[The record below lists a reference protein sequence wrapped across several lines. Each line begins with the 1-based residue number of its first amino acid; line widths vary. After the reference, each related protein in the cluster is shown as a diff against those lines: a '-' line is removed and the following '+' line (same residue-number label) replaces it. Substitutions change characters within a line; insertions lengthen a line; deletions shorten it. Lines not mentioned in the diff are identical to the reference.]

1 MSIIYSYPIK
11 GAPANDDLILISDS
25 SDSDKTKQIRVSTL
39 PGGSS
44 AGVSFINALN
54 GAVTL
59 TGGTGVT
66 LNTVGNNIE
75 IEAAV
80 SGGTVTGTGTENN
93 LAMWSAGGTAIQDSI
108 VQQNAAGNTLSINA
122 DNVIVNAAITH
133 ASDPDTFMGFSAEDE
148 FSVTAGSNKNLLV
161 NSDKVVL
168 YREGNAKAETGDGGF
183 TLLGG
188 GGSASNLRFSCSQNN
203 HWIDINGPEHTGA
216 VSYALTLP
224 NTLPSVANQILESN
238 ASGTLSWIPTPSG
251 GGGETYDINSNNAV
265 SPGTDTN
272 VNINLTST
280 SGTDNSFIKLSA
292 GPDTTGITL
301 SSVSSSE
308 VSVTNSRQFNYLQFT
323 ADSGANFNLA
333 DQGSL
338 EIDGGTG
345 IDTVSDGTSSVRVVL
360 ADTTVSAGTYGST
373 DTIPTIAIDAQGR
386 ITSATSVAV
395 ATGPEMLIRSVT
407 HATTRTDPA
416 SPSEFELPH
425 LASTVTAFKQIK
437 FEPATSAPTTPT
449 YNVATSFARPSLATN
464 YVKVVVK
471 LSVLTGPAT
480 GFDEKIMIGL
490 HNNKND
496 VQGVNLSYNWQ
507 ATGDLDVEIDSGDQ
521 MMQMQFTTYIP
532 ISNLLLENGENAVA
546 GETVYLYLKGIFD
559 SSTPTAEPSI
569 IIGRQW
575 NTNPTTTAALNR
587 AAGPITIDVYEIQAA
602 NYSAN
607 PEFIDP

>member
-11 GAPANDDLILISDS
+11 GAPANNDLILISDS
-25 SDSDKTKQIRVSTL
+25 SDSNQTKQIRVSTL

-75 IEAAV
+75 IEAAG
-80 SGGTVTGTGTENN
+80 SGGTVTEVTTSAPLAVATGTTTPALSIALADTSTDGYLSQGDWNN
-93 LAMWSAGGTAIQDSI
+93 FNDKITSITSANTAITVATGTTPTLTSVAYSGDTGIGHVPTGSGGTATLYLDGS
-108 VQQNAAGNTLSINA
+108 GNWST
-122 DNVIVNAAITH
+122 
-133 ASDPDTFMGFSAEDE
+133 P
-148 FSVTAGSNKNLLV
+148 AGS
-161 NSDKVVL
+161 
-168 YREGNAKAETGDGGF
+168 
-183 TLLGG
+183 
-188 GGSASNLRFSCSQNN
+188 
-203 HWIDINGPEHTGA
+203 
-216 VSYALTLP
+216 
-224 NTLPSVANQILESN
+224 
-238 ASGTLSWIPTPSG
+238 
-251 GGGETYDINSNNAV
+251 GETYDINS
-265 SPGTDTN
+265 SN
-272 VNINLTST
+272 VAGGVNVNLTST
-280 SGTDNSFIKLSA
+280 SGTDDSLIKLTA
-292 GPDTTGITL
+292 GPGTTGITL
-301 SSVSSSE
+301 ASVSSSE
-308 VSVTNSRQFNYLQFT
+308 ITVTNSRQFNYLQFT

-345 IDTVSDGTSSVRVVL
+345 IDTVSDGTSSIRVVL
-360 ADTTVSAGTYGST
+360 ADTTVTAGTYGSA
-373 DTIPTIAIDAQGR
+373 DNVPSIEIDAQGR
-386 ITSATSVAV
+386 ITAATSVAI
-395 ATGPEMLIRSVT
+395 GGSPEKLIRSVT

-416 SPSEFELPH
+416 SPSQFGMTH
-425 LASTVTAFKQIK
+425 LSSTATAFKQVK
-437 FEPATSAPTTPT
+437 YEPATATPTTPT
-449 YNVATSFARPSLATN
+449 YNVATSFARPADAIGELSN
-464 YVKVVVK
+464 FVKVVVK
-471 LSVLTGPAT
+471 LSVLTGPST
-480 GFDEKIMIGL
+480 GEDEKIMIGL

-521 MMQMQFTTYIP
+521 MMQMQFTTYIAV
-532 ISNLLLENGENAVA
+532 SNLLLQNGENAVA

-559 SSTPTAEPSI
+559 SSTPSAEPSI

-575 NTNPTTTAALNR
+575 NSNPTTTAALNR

>member
-25 SDSDKTKQIRVSTL
+25 SDSDKTKQIKVSTL
-39 PGGSS
+39 PGGSD
-44 AGVSFINALN
+44 AGVSSFNTLT
-54 GAVTL
+54 GAVTI

-66 LNTVGNNIE
+66 LNTVGQNIE
-75 IEAAV
+75 IQAA
-80 SGGTVTGTGTENN
+80 GGTGTVTGTGTENN

-133 ASDPDTFMGFSAEDE
+133 ASDPDTFMGFSAENE

-188 GGSASNLRFSCSQNN
+188 GGNASNLRLSCSQNN
-203 HWIDINGPEHTGA
+203 HWVDINGPEHTGA

-251 GGGETYDINSNNAV
+251 GGGGVSSFTNANGTFV
-265 SPGTDTN
+265 SAAT
-272 VNINLTST
+272 VNTSAT
-280 SGTDNSFIKLSA
+280 GAVTTGAIDLSA
-292 GPDTTGITL
+292 TGTPTSENFLRGDNTWATPSSTTY
-301 SSVSSSE
+301 S
-308 VSVTNSRQFNYLQFT
+308 
-323 ADSGANFNLA
+323 A
-333 DQGSL
+333 
-338 EIDGGTG
+338 GTG
-345 IDTVSDGTSSVRVVL
+345 LSLVGTTFSL
-360 ADTTVSAGTYGST
+360 ANTAVTAGTYGSA
-373 DTIPTIAIDAQGR
+373 DNVPSIEIDAQGR
-386 ITSATSVAV
+386 ITAAASVAISS
-395 ATGPEMLIRSVT
+395 GSERLIRSVT

-449 YNVATSFARPSLATN
+449 YNVATSFARPANAVGELSN

-471 LSVLTGPAT
+471 LSVLTGNSTSAS
-480 GFDEKIMIGL
+480 DEKIMIGL

-496 VQGVNLSYNWQ
+496 IQGVNLSYNWQ
-507 ATGDLDVEIDSGDQ
+507 ATGDLDQDDVSSGDQ
-521 MMQMQFTTYIP
+521 LTQIQFTTYIAV
-532 ISNLLLENGENAVA
+532 SDLLLENGENAVA

-559 SSTPTAEPSI
+559 SSSPSAEPSI

-575 NTNPTTTAALNR
+575 NSNPTTTAGLNR